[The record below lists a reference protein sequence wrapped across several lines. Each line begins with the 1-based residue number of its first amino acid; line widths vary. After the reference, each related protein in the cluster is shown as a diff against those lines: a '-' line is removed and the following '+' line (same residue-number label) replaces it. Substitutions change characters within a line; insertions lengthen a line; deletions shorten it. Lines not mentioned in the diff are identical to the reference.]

1 MTARF
6 LAVSD
11 GRFRA
16 TLSDEL
22 IAIGYSLN

>member
-11 GRFRA
+11 ERFRA

-22 IAIGYSLN
+22 IAIGYS